1 MSSIRISFP
10 WPPAALTQLPLRKP
24 LRPVRI
30 QGDVA
35 YVQLT
40 QGYEA
45 IIDAVDVPL
54 VRGRNWY
61 ALRNRNA
68 VYAATTVR
76 QADGREK
83 TIYMHTV
90 LSGFGQTD
98 HKDRDGLNNRRA
110 NLRDATD
117 SQNAMNRR
125 RQANNSTG
133 FKGVSLHK
141 RIGLYQARISA
152 NRTRIHL
159 GYFETP
165 QMAHAAYLAA
175 AKKIHGEF
183 GRSS

>member
-10 WPPAALTQLPLRKP
+10 WPPAALTPQSLRKP
-24 LRPVRI
+24 LRTIRI

-35 YVQLT
+35 FVPLT

-45 IIDAVDVPL
+45 VIDAADVPL
-54 VRGRNWY
+54 IYGRNWY
-61 ALRNRNA
+61 ALCNRNA
-68 VYAATTVR
+68 VYAATTAR
-76 QADGREK
+76 QPDGREK

-90 LSGFGQTD
+90 LSGYGQTD
-98 HKDRDGLNNRRA
+98 HKDRNGLNNRRS
-110 NLRDATD
+110 NLRDATV

-125 RQANNSTG
+125 RQANNSSG
-133 FKGVSLHK
+133 FKGVSFHK

-152 NRTRIHL
+152 HRTRTHL

-175 AKKIHGEF
+175 AKEIHGEF